1 MSPEDFATESSPAAD
16 GAGLE
21 PAQEDDA
28 SLVENRP
35 RSRPRY
41 WLHIA
46 LLLATLFTT
55 SLVGSRMQR
64 DFQANLPPL
73 GVEELWDAF
82 VHGWSQPLALLGG
95 LPFSLTLLTILMAHE
110 LGHYLTCLHY
120 GLDASLPYF
129 LPAPVLT
136 GTFGAFIRIRSPI
149 YYKRTLFDVAVG
161 GPLAGFVFLL
171 PALAIGLSFSKV
183 IPGIANEGSF
193 RYGVPALLW
202 VLEKLIFPG
211 VASSDIYLHPVARAA
226 WIGLLA
232 TAWNL
237 LPIGEL
243 DGGHVVYSLAGR
255 WHKMLTWIFLAGLV
269 VLGIRFWHGWL
280 VWAVLLYFGRRH
292 PAIIDPGSIGSG
304 RKKLAWLTLL
314 IFLLCFTPAPLE
326 ENPDA
331 PAQAQACS
339 TP

>member
-1 MSPEDFATESSPAAD
+1 VSPEDFATEPLPAAG
-16 GAGLE
+16 GADLE
-21 PAQEDDA
+21 PVLVEDDPFA
-28 SLVENRP
+28 
-35 RSRPRY
+35 RSRAKPRY
-41 WLHIA
+41 WLHLS
-46 LLLATLFTT
+46 LLLLTICTT
-55 SLVGSRMQR
+55 SIVGSRMQK
-64 DFQANLPPL
+64 DFTANLPPL
-73 GVEELWDAF
+73 GVEEIWDAF
-82 VHGWSQPLALLGG
+82 VTSWSQPLAILGG

-110 LGHYLTCLHY
+110 LGHYLTCLRY

-202 VLEKLIFPG
+202 ILEKAIFPG
-211 VASSDIYLHPVARAA
+211 VSSSDIYLHPVARAA

-237 LPIGEL
+237 LPIGQL
-243 DGGHVVYSLAGR
+243 DGGHVVYSLVR
-255 WHKMLTWIFLAGLV
+255 SRHKMLTWIFLGLLV
-269 VLGIRFWHGWL
+269 VMGIRFWHGWL

-292 PAIIDPGSIGSG
+292 PAIIDPGRIGSG
-304 RKKLAWLTLL
+304 RKKLAWLTLA
-314 IFLLCFTPAPLE
+314 IFLLCFTPAPLQ

-331 PAQAQACS
+331 AQGQTQAPAAA
-339 TP
+339 P